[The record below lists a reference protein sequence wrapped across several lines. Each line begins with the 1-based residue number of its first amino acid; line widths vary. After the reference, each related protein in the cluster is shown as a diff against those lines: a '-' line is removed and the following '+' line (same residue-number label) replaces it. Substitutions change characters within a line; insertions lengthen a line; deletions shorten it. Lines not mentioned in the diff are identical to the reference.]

1 MIGGGVC
8 MIYAKHITNL
18 NHVKGILD
26 NIRNNVVAFENIY
39 EKVPEEVLE
48 NITFQLCEIE
58 EFIIGPQK
66 YTETNIVNS
75 DLRMMGYWEY
85 INGHCSF
92 WDLVR
97 GMKKYEGEI

>member
-1 MIGGGVC
+1 
-8 MIYAKHITNL
+8 MIYAKDITDF

-26 NIRNNVVAFENIY
+26 SIRNNVVACESMY
-39 EKVPEEVLE
+39 GKVSEEVLE

-66 YTETNIVNS
+66 YTETNIINS

-85 INGHCSF
+85 IDGKCSF
-92 WDLVR
+92 LDIVR
-97 GMKKYEGEI
+97 EMKENEGDI